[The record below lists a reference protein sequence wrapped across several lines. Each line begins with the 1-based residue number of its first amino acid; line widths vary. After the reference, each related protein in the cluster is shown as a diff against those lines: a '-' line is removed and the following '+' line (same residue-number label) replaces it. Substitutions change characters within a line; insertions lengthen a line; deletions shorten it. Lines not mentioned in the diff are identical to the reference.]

1 MSGGRMLKI
10 TSYFKYHFPSFAVSF
25 LLFLLVFSLFFS
37 ITKVNGFLIESW
49 VLENERGEIGST
61 FQRFSKEPFTVF
73 LTARI
78 SRDEVPFPGP
88 LYLYIPQM
96 YHSYLAV
103 FADGVKIGSHGF
115 VDKRSGYFWNWPLI
129 FELPEK
135 FSEITLEIS
144 GMYRV
149 GTETGVYIVPSS
161 ETGKYMVLSF
171 MVRVL
176 IPITIGLSLA
186 IGTVMFLLSNSL
198 SSKERRIYMYLGIAS
213 VLGAVWLFD
222 LIDFSDMNSSLSLL
236 LFRKATISSAYFA
249 FFFLLLGFSGI
260 LSKERKGF
268 VDWVI
273 LVLNLIASVVLWM
286 APDLITMERFISSI
300 AFVLIVNTI
309 YLIFHLHRIQS
320 RVLLGSVLFFIMC
333 VLNDALVIIFPLKGM
348 KLISNLGMVA
358 MFIGFTY
365 FLVTHYRDLLTK
377 LTIVHTKSLIDPL
390 TGAYNRGIFAEIQL
404 NEGDTF
410 VYIDIDDFKKI
421 NDTHGHDAGDEVL
434 RNLVQIVKNHIRQS
448 DAVVRMG
455 GDEFLIILRGCSPEK
470 AEEITRKILSD
481 FEKSRFH
488 PTFSYGVHPFTGSLN
503 ETLAKVD
510 ELMYRM
516 KEGRKKGSA

>member
-1 MSGGRMLKI
+1 MLKI
-10 TSYFKYHFPSFAVSF
+10 TAYFKYHFPSFAVSF

-61 FQRFSKEPFTVF
+61 FQKFSKEPFTVF
-73 LTARI
+73 LAARI

-103 FADGVKIGSHGF
+103 FVDGVKIGSHGF

-320 RVLLGSVLFFIMC
+320 RSSTWFCFVFHNVCFKRCPGDNFS
-333 VLNDALVIIFPLKGM
+333 
-348 KLISNLGMVA
+348 SER
-358 MFIGFTY
+358 Y
-365 FLVTHYRDLLTK
+365 ETHLQPWDGGN
-377 LTIVHTKSLIDPL
+377 VH
-390 TGAYNRGIFAEIQL
+390 
-404 NEGDTF
+404 
-410 VYIDIDDFKKI
+410 
-421 NDTHGHDAGDEVL
+421 
-434 RNLVQIVKNHIRQS
+434 
-448 DAVVRMG
+448 
-455 GDEFLIILRGCSPEK
+455 
-470 AEEITRKILSD
+470 
-481 FEKSRFH
+481 RFH
-488 PTFSYGVHPFTGSLN
+488 LLSGH
-503 ETLAKVD
+503 TLQRSIDKTHHCPHEKPD
-510 ELMYRM
+510 RSTDRCIQPGNFRGNSTE
-516 KEGRKKGSA
+516 

>member
-1 MSGGRMLKI
+1 
-10 TSYFKYHFPSFAVSF
+10 
-25 LLFLLVFSLFFS
+25 
-37 ITKVNGFLIESW
+37 
-49 VLENERGEIGST
+49 
-61 FQRFSKEPFTVF
+61 
-73 LTARI
+73 
-78 SRDEVPFPGP
+78 
-88 LYLYIPQM
+88 
-96 YHSYLAV
+96 
-103 FADGVKIGSHGF
+103 
-115 VDKRSGYFWNWPLI
+115 
-129 FELPEK
+129 
-135 FSEITLEIS
+135 
-144 GMYRV
+144 
-149 GTETGVYIVPSS
+149 
-161 ETGKYMVLSF
+161 
-171 MVRVL
+171 
-176 IPITIGLSLA
+176 
-186 IGTVMFLLSNSL
+186 
-198 SSKERRIYMYLGIAS
+198 
-213 VLGAVWLFD
+213 
-222 LIDFSDMNSSLSLL
+222 
-236 LFRKATISSAYFA
+236 
-249 FFFLLLGFSGI
+249 
-260 LSKERKGF
+260 
-268 VDWVI
+268 
-273 LVLNLIASVVLWM
+273 
-286 APDLITMERFISSI
+286 
-300 AFVLIVNTI
+300 
-309 YLIFHLHRIQS
+309 
-320 RVLLGSVLFFIMC
+320 
-333 VLNDALVIIFPLKGM
+333 M

-503 ETLAKVD
+503 ETLVKVD